1 MKHFG
6 VSTLMAGCL
15 MWVLLD
21 AAPIDFGNSCKDKK
35 QERYHRPS
43 TLGPSIPFIPR
54 SFPKVIT
61 GDVKEMGD
69 KWVELT
75 ASFEYDSD
83 YDVKD
88 IAEYGI
94 GYREEGS
101 NDNFKEVASKNLS
114 DKEFTVKLN
123 GLDPHKNY
131 EYRAYI
137 KGTGEVYHGLT
148 LYGDTKQFIIDKSVI
163 NDR

>member
-21 AAPIDFGNSCKDKK
+21 AAPIPSGNSCKDKK

-43 TLGPSIPFIPR
+43 NLGPSIPLIPR

-75 ASFEYDSD
+75 ASFEYDGD

-94 GYREEGS
+94 GYREEGT
-101 NDNFKEVASKNLS
+101 NDSFKEVASKNLS
-114 DKEFTVKLN
+114 DKEFTVKLSS
-123 GLDPHKNY
+123 LDPRKIY
-131 EYRAYI
+131 EYRSYI
-137 KGTGEVYHGLT
+137 RYSFTGVRMSAMALAA
-148 LYGDTKQFIIDKSVI
+148 
-163 NDR
+163 